1 MLSNT
6 VQQHSGLRRMDK
18 EDSQRDGST
27 QQDRGHILLLT
38 LRLGLRVLLR
48 GAELE
53 HDLRGPR
60 RVGLHLVP
68 ERAGQ
73 AEVRPSGGVAR
84 VHGQPGAQAVSHLPA
99 GDLGPR
105 QHLRHRAGEGRAVPL
120 RAAHP
125 RHRVAQQLQRR
136 GAGALLPARG
146 RLARLAELGG
156 RGAGAG
162 SGRGL
167 RL

>member
-1 MLSNT
+1 
-6 VQQHSGLRRMDK
+6 MDK

-84 VHGQPGAQAVSHLPA
+84 VHGQL
-99 GDLGPR
+99 
-105 QHLRHRAGEGRAVPL
+105 LRLCLFQL
-120 RAAHP
+120 RGHFLD
-125 RHRVAQQLQRR
+125 VALS
-136 GAGALLPARG
+136 LTEKI
-146 RLARLAELGG
+146 ARLFCLHFQFFIF
-156 RGAGAG
+156 
-162 SGRGL
+162 
-167 RL
+167 